1 MNATALNKTATKQVI
16 SEIISNGSLS
26 QVTVSKIKL
35 NPKNYR
41 KVYDEKSLA
50 EFAEQIRQHGILSS
64 LIFRPIKKDHYE
76 LVVGERRF
84 RAAKMIGLTEVPG
97 RIVEL
102 TDKQVLE
109 IQLDEN
115 MSRENPHPLDE
126 SDAINMMLDFG
137 HNIEEISLR
146 LGKSKGLIYNRI
158 KLSELI
164 QPIKEM
170 FINNVLNIQAATELA
185 GLDTNSQNEFF
196 ERHCSDW
203 KNKGFRLD
211 GLSYLLNQ
219 YKFSLEK
226 APFDSKDKNLI
237 EQAGACTDCPFN
249 SATLESLFP
258 DMEQSSICSNKK
270 CYWSKCSISLENS
283 IAAILQSERVD
294 ILAVPYKLSDMESA
308 ILEKFPDL
316 QELPCKDFYDLDRYN
331 IPDTPKKE
339 VFTVDK
345 QLDNKAYTQ
354 AIESYKSKLEDVQL
368 LIDSGEVK
376 KGIHINGNT
385 ARLFYYYAT
394 KQRGNTIGI
403 TAEDVKSAIK
413 NGTATPE
420 LLQQEIERIGA
431 REKRAK
437 ELDQIKIQ
445 EKLHKLFITENN
457 NLENTTVLTKADQA
471 AARWIILECLPYG
484 IRDKVIKAIFP
495 RLSFSMLNKVKKYQA
510 VAKLTDK
517 QFAFL
522 IRSVLSGLSESKNPE
537 FATSYFLYNVAIESG
552 MDVKAIE
559 AEQGDIAKIR
569 QKRVKQKIADVNSQ
583 IDKLAKTKKLIA

>member
-1 MNATALNKTATKQVI
+1 MNATTINKTVTKQVI
-16 SEIISNGSLS
+16 SEIISNGTLS

-41 KVYDEKSLA
+41 KIYDEKSLA

-84 RAAKMIGLTEVPG
+84 RAAQMIGLTEIPG

-126 SDAINMMLDFG
+126 SDAISMMLDFG

-185 GLDTNSQNEFF
+185 GLDTDSQNEFF

-339 VFTVDK
+339 AFIVDK

-354 AIESYKSKLEDVQL
+354 AIESYKSKLEDIQL

-376 KGIHINGNT
+376 KGIHITGNT

-420 LLQQEIERIGA
+420 LLQQEIERIEA

-484 IRDKVIKAIFP
+484 IKDKVIKAIFP

-537 FATSYFLYNVAIESG
+537 YATSYFLYNVAIESG

-583 IDKLAKTKKLIA
+583 IDKLSKTKKLIA